1 MKKNV
6 WESVLKSPRREKILV
21 TKSKIPLVS

>member
-1 MKKNV
+1 MKRNA
-6 WESVLKSPRREKILV
+6 WESVLKSPRREKILF